1 MTYPSNDKEITLGKV
16 LQRAINR
23 IMYQPIRDDGKTDDS
38 SFQRFL
44 LTAAANEEQELVN
57 QLLIYEQAPETDV
70 YCTEEEVNDAHWKPK
85 LDSHF
90 FWLLDRQKLRNED
103 EYLTLE
109 KAWALDD
116 VSGANKK
123 KWKLHPNFEL
133 QEIAVL
139 KEYFHVNADNLP
151 DALRQAAEK
160 TVDKRMEEWYED
172 FRDCTGRV
180 AVMEM
185 QSYMIPP
192 DDVKLE
198 TEEQIEAETKW
209 LRDFLVSGTWFQ
221 LLDRCDVNPHHY
233 FAVGDF
239 SLQPYCSESEDALLF
254 LLTHIHEAA
263 DNIFDVI
270 WRDAFRKY
278 PDLLG
283 YHQKYSMTEK
293 RTDEPLPL
301 RYYEIGMTCPAIVL
315 PDSDKEISGY
325 AMRRIDHL
333 EEYQPERYLS
343 FLLGDMLIR
352 HAVEIGEKAVERRLA
367 ITQYLTD
374 QNHMDDQ
381 PYEQWDSISTE
392 CARQADHIVNE
403 EIISS

>member
-1 MTYPSNDKEITLGKV
+1 MAYEEITLGKV

-23 IMYQPIRDDGKTDDS
+23 ILYQPTREDGKIDDS
-38 SFQRFL
+38 SFQQFL

-57 QLLIYEQAPETDV
+57 QLLIYEQAPGTNV
-70 YCTEEEVNDAHWKPK
+70 YCTEEEVNDAHWQPK

-90 FWLLDRQKLRNED
+90 FWLLDRQKLKNED

-116 VSGANKK
+116 VPGADKK
-123 KWKLHPNFEL
+123 KWKLHPHFEL
-133 QEIAVL
+133 QEIAVM
-139 KEYFHVNADNLP
+139 KTYFHLNADNLA
-151 DALRQAAEK
+151 DALHQAAEE
-160 TVDKRMEEWYED
+160 TVDEWMEEWYEE

-180 AVMEM
+180 SVMEM
-185 QSYMIPP
+185 QSYMMPP
-192 DDVKLE
+192 DDVKLK
-198 TEEQIEAETKW
+198 TEEQIVAETKW
-209 LRDFLVSGTWFQ
+209 LRDFLVNGTWLQ
-221 LLDRCDVNPHHY
+221 LLDRCDINPY
-233 FAVGDF
+233 DFFDVGDF
-239 SLQPYCSESEDALLF
+239 SLAPYCSENEDALLF
-254 LLTHIHEAA
+254 LLTHIHKTAES
-263 DNIFDVI
+263 IFNVI
-270 WRDAFRKY
+270 WRHAFRQY
-278 PDLLG
+278 PDLLS
-283 YHQKYSMTEK
+283 YRQKYSMTEK
-293 RTDEPLPL
+293 RTDEPLPQ

-315 PDSDKEISGY
+315 PDSDQEISGY

-352 HAVEIGEKAVERRLA
+352 HAIEIGEEAMERRLA
-367 ITQYLTD
+367 ITQYLAD

-403 EIISS
+403 EIICS